1 MTSVVITGAGAAS
14 CLGAGI
20 DAMWNGMVA
29 GLSAPRPVPDADAR
43 FAHPGMYLVPDEAA
57 GATAPSAARLGLMA
71 TVEALANAGLDLEPD
86 APAAVVLGTGMG
98 ESAAMER
105 RRALGSVPHDA
116 DPLFASAA
124 LMAAE
129 LAVSGPNL
137 TISNAC
143 AAGSFAIAAAADLI
157 RSGQADVAIA
167 GGTEAYSRV
176 ALGCFNRLGAVD
188 PLRCRPFSAD
198 RAGTVF
204 GEGAAVL
211 VLESAEHARRRGA
224 TPWASVDGIGWS
236 CDAHHATA
244 PEPEGAQ
251 IRRAVDDALAHAG
264 IDADRIA
271 AVIPHGTGTE
281 LNDEVESRVIGG
293 LLAERPPAYSLKAL
307 LGHTGGAAGA
317 LAAAAAVLMLR
328 HGQVPANVDVGPLEA
343 GLGIR
348 LSDRP
353 VPLADG
359 PVLVNAYAFGGNNC
373 SLLIGRA
380 S

>member
-1 MTSVVITGAGAAS
+1 MTTAPVITGAGAAS
-14 CLGAGI
+14 CLGTGL
-20 DAMWNGMVA
+20 DALWDGMVA
-29 GLSAPRPVPDADAR
+29 GVSAPRPVPDADAR
-43 FAHPGMYLVPDEAA
+43 FAHPGMYLVPGES
-57 GATAPSAARLGLMA
+57 TAPSAARLGLMA
-71 TVEALANAGLDLEPD
+71 AAEALAAAGLVLEPD

-105 RRALGSVPHDA
+105 RRALGTGPSD
-116 DPLFASAA
+116 DEPLFATAA

-129 LAVSGPNL
+129 LAVTGPNL

-143 AAGSFAIAAAADLI
+143 AAGAFAIAVAADMI
-157 RSGQADVAIA
+157 RSGQVEVAIA

-188 PLRCRPFSAD
+188 PIRCRPFAAD

-224 TPWASVDGIGWS
+224 EPWATVDGTGWS

-264 IDADRIA
+264 IGPADIA

-281 LNDEVESRVIGG
+281 LNDQVESRVIGG
-293 LLAERPPAYSLKAL
+293 LLTAPAYSLKAL

-328 HGQVPANVDVGPLEA
+328 HGQIPANVDVGPLEA
-343 GLGIR
+343 DCAINLF
-348 LSDRP
+348 SDP
-353 VPLADG
+353 VPLREG

-380 S
+380 DS